1 MRNEA
6 AGMVAFVD
14 VFDSE
19 TLEIEVMVD
28 SLELG
33 TDMGDVELEEG

>member
-1 MRNEA
+1 
-6 AGMVAFVD
+6 MVAFVD

>member
-6 AGMVAFVD
+6 SGMVAFVD

-19 TLEIEVMVD
+19 PLKLEVVVD

-33 TDMGDVELEEG
+33 TNMSDVELEEG